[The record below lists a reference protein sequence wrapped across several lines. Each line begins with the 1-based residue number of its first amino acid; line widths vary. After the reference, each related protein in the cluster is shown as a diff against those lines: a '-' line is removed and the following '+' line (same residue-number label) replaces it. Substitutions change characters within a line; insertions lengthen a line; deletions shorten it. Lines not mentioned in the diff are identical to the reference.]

1 MNMNGFISRSS
12 SIGRHVMHIAFKVKY
27 CRKIF
32 EYESVRT
39 LCEKIFRDVAQEMKI
54 DVQEIGFD
62 KDHVHIIVDIGLY
75 SIVEVAKKLKGVS
88 GYKLLRTFKWLKKRY
103 FWGSGLWNP
112 ATYFDSVG
120 NNASAVRKYVK
131 NQGIQL
137 RLTAFNL
144 DATSL

>member
-1 MNMNGFISRSS
+1 
-12 SIGRHVMHIAFKVKY
+12 
-27 CRKIF
+27 
-32 EYESVRT
+32 
-39 LCEKIFRDVAQEMKI
+39 
-54 DVQEIGFD
+54 
-62 KDHVHIIVDIGLY
+62 
-75 SIVEVAKKLKGVS
+75 
-88 GYKLLRTFKWLKKRY
+88 LKKRY

-137 RLTAFNL
+137 RLTAFNS